1 MNYAASLPFPILFF
15 LYSLSSAGHVTSTT
29 TTTRNHYT
37 PSIGLCTTHL
47 DRVKTFVRG
56 VQRDFPESSFSETRN
71 FFVPVQPL
79 LARFGVLP
87 FDEDRRADRRH
98 GGRKLDPAGSTP
110 RPRGAEPR
118 RRLTSFFVSIDR
130 SRRSPAF
137 PSAALGNGGRKVEI
151 PLLWVLGKG
160 GNRWRGTIYLIIWSK
175 KAGCC
180 SCFLLKQIYTKIL
193 KCTQATRVRVP
204 AWEDVFTSSHVV

>member
-1 MNYAASLPFPILFF
+1 MNYAASLPFPILFLF
-15 LYSLSSAGHVTSTT
+15 FWYSLSSAGHVTSTT

-98 GGRKLDPAGSTP
+98 GGRKLDRPAQPLARAARSL
-110 RPRGAEPR
+110 GAVSHRFLCRSIVLADPPPFR
-118 RRLTSFFVSIDR
+118 RRLWGMV
-130 SRRSPAF
+130 
-137 PSAALGNGGRKVEI
+137 GGK
-151 PLLWVLGKG
+151 
-160 GNRWRGTIYLIIWSK
+160 
-175 KAGCC
+175 
-180 SCFLLKQIYTKIL
+180 
-193 KCTQATRVRVP
+193 
-204 AWEDVFTSSHVV
+204 

>member
-1 MNYAASLPFPILFF
+1 MNYAASLPFPNIFFF
-15 LYSLSSAGHVTSTT
+15 LYSLSSAGHVTSTTT

-56 VQRDFPESSFSETRN
+56 VQRDFPEGPFPETRN

-98 GGRKLDPAGSTP
+98 GGRRKLARARLPAC
-110 RPRGAEPR
+110 PRGAEPR
-118 RRLTSFFVSIDR
+118 RRLTSFFVCVDR
-130 SRRSPAF
+130 SRRAIPAF

-151 PLLWVLGKG
+151 PLLWFFGGRVDREVLYIRSSG
-160 GNRWRGTIYLIIWSK
+160 
-175 KAGCC
+175 
-180 SCFLLKQIYTKIL
+180 LKRQDV
-193 KCTQATRVRVP
+193 VRVFYSSR
-204 AWEDVFTSSHVV
+204 FTRKS